1 MKIIGVNG
9 SPRKNNNTAIL
20 LRNALEGV
28 ATQGAETEMINLM
41 I

>member
-9 SPRKNNNTAIL
+9 SPSKNNNTAIL
-20 LRNALEGV
+20 LRNALEG
-28 ATQGAETEMINLM
+28 AAAKGAETEMINLM